1 MSNLKETFSVGGVL
15 ALGLFVLFYL
25 NRLQAADT
33 PAETVDVFTRS
44 LLTILF
50 IFVPT
55 SELGAVISI
64 SAGTIGAAISMESF
78 RPKVRVLVVAFGFFY
93 TLTNIIIN
101 WFTVPV

>member
-33 PAETVDVFTRS
+33 PAETVVFTRS

>member
-1 MSNLKETFSVGGVL
+1 MSNLKETFGVGGAL
-15 ALGLFVLFYL
+15 ALGLFMLYYL
-25 NRLQAADT
+25 ARLQAADT
-33 PAETVDVFTRS
+33 LAEAIDVFIRS
-44 LLTILF
+44 LITIIF

-64 SAGTIGAAISMESF
+64 SAGAIGAAISMDPFE
-78 RPKVRVLVVAFGFFY
+78 PEVHVLVAAFGFSY

>member
-1 MSNLKETFSVGGVL
+1 MSNLKETFGVGGTL
-15 ALGLFVLFYL
+15 ALGFFLIFYL

-33 PAETVDVFTRS
+33 PAEAIDVFSRS
-44 LLTILF
+44 LLTVLF

-64 SAGTIGAAISMESF
+64 CAGAIGAAISMEPF
-78 RPKVRVLVVAFGFFY
+78 RPKVHVLVVAFGFFY

-101 WFTVPV
+101 WFTVPA

>member
-1 MSNLKETFSVGGVL
+1 MRDLKETFSVGGAL
-15 ALGLFVLFYL
+15 ALGLFMLYYL
-25 NRLQAADT
+25 SRLQAADT
-33 PAETVDVFTRS
+33 PTEAVDVFSRS

-64 SAGTIGAAISMESF
+64 CAGAIGAAISMEPF
-78 RPKVRVLVVAFGFFY
+78 KPQVRVLVVAFGFFY